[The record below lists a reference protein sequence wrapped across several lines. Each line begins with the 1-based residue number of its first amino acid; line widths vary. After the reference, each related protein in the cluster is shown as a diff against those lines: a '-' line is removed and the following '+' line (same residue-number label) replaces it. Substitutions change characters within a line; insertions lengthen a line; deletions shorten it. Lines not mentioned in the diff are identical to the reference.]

1 MYGGSGGAKADDGSL
16 EDLVLEE
23 ELDMQ
28 LKMLKQATPNPSLF
42 PEVEDK
48 MAELPHLKD
57 NTRSSAVEKVL
68 HGAEH
73 DLALAESVLEESTL
87 ETLAMC
93 SVVMALIFFGPQ
105 LVHF

>member
-1 MYGGSGGAKADDGSL
+1 MQVARRR
-16 EDLVLEE
+16 VL
-23 ELDMQ
+23 LRD
-28 LKMLKQATPNPSLF
+28 TSVGRPNPSLF

-57 NTRSSAVEKVL
+57 HTQSSAVEKVL
-68 HGAEH
+68 HEAEH

-93 SVVMALIFFGPQ
+93 SVVLALIVLPQ
-105 LVHF
+105 FVHF

>member
-1 MYGGSGGAKADDGSL
+1 MYGGSGGTRADDGAL

-28 LKMLKQATPNPSLF
+28 LKMLKQETPDASLF

-57 NTRSSAVEKVL
+57 QTRSSAVEKVL
-68 HGAEH
+68 HEAEH
-73 DLALAESVLEESTL
+73 DLAIAESVLEESTL

-93 SVVMALIFFGPQ
+93 SVVLGLIILPRF
-105 LVHF
+105 VHF